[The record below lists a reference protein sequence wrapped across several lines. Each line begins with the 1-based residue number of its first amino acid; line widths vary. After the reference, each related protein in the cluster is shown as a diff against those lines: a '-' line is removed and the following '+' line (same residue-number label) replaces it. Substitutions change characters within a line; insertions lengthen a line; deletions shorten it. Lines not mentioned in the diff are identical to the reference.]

1 MAGALEVDA
10 LETGPDIVETGAEGS
25 EGPGLG
31 GGRPKPRS
39 ASESLGGCLLCVDGV
54 GASCQYFHEIG
65 SFLWIITC
73 SSGSPM
79 STSTCFFLA
88 LRLDFFFS
96 LNKCEIKIWFPCSFN
111 TLSLES

>member
-39 ASESLGGCLLCVDGV
+39 ASESLGGCLL
-54 GASCQYFHEIG
+54 
-65 SFLWIITC
+65 
-73 SSGSPM
+73 
-79 STSTCFFLA
+79 
-88 LRLDFFFS
+88 
-96 LNKCEIKIWFPCSFN
+96 
-111 TLSLES
+111 

>member
-1 MAGALEVDA
+1 MAGALEA
-10 LETGPDIVETGAEGS
+10 GSLETGPDIVETAAAGS

-39 ASESLGGCLLCVDGV
+39 ASESLGGCLLFVDGV
-54 GASCQYFHEIG
+54 GASCQYFYEIG
-65 SFLWIITC
+65 SFLWIWIITC

-88 LRLDFFFS
+88 LTLDFFFS
-96 LNKCEIKIWFPCSFN
+96 LNKCES
-111 TLSLES
+111 